1 MVSAALERK
10 VSVRTSSAL
19 FPNLYIILVGGAGLG
34 KTRAIMKALEYMR
47 ESIPE
52 AHFST
57 TSATMA
63 SMTDQMMEATRTL
76 ICLPDPP
83 IEYNSLYLCAD
94 ELSAFMSQFDSDLV
108 AGLTTFYDCVPYSQG
123 RRTKDLRIHIEKP
136 QLNILCGSTPS
147 NLIKLMPEFA
157 WEQGLTSRMILI
169 YGDEQPV
176 IDVFNTPYR
185 EPDKDLIHDL
195 KIINGLVGQFGW
207 SEEYAKAMHNWKVL
221 GFPPIPRH
229 PKLLHYNSRRFAH
242 MIKLSMIASACR
254 SNELMLT
261 KADFNIAMGWILEAE
276 QLMPNIF
283 QAGGGSQDSAAL
295 DEIVH
300 YVASAGDH
308 GRSEHQITKFAI
320 GRGMPMY
327 SIMRTVDILVSSGMI
342 EQARELDRQGL
353 RVFTTPIFN

>member
-1 MVSAALERK
+1 MLERK
-10 VSVRTSSAL
+10 VFVRTSSSL
-19 FPNLYIILVGGAGLG
+19 YPNLYTILIGEPGLG
-34 KTRAIMKALEYMR
+34 KTRAIIKAMEYVR
-47 ESIPE
+47 EAVPE
-52 AHFST
+52 TFFST

-63 SMTDQMMEATRTL
+63 SMTDQMVEASRTL

-83 IEYNSLYLCAD
+83 IEYNSLFLYAD

-108 AGLTTFYDCVPYSQG
+108 AGLTTFYDGVPYSQG

-157 WEQGLTSRMILI
+157 WEQGLTSRMFLI

-185 EPDKDLIHDL
+185 EPDKDLLYDL
-195 KIINGLVGQFGW
+195 KVISGLVGQFGW
-207 SEEYAKAMHNWKVL
+207 TEEYATAMHNWKVL
-221 GFPPIPRH
+221 KFPPVQQH
-229 PKLLHYNSRRFAH
+229 PKLRHYNSRRFAH
-242 MIKLSMIASACR
+242 MIKLSMIASVCR

-283 QAGGGSQDSAAL
+283 KAGAGTVDSAAL

-300 YVASAGDH
+300 FIASSGDR
-308 GRSEHQITKFAI
+308 GMTEHQITRFA
-320 GRGMPMY
+320 RDRMPMY
-327 SIMRTVDILVSSGMI
+327 AIMKTIEILVSSGMI
-342 EQARELDRQGL
+342 EQARELDRSGL
-353 RVFTTPIFN
+353 RVFTSSGHAMLQ